1 MVEGFSRML
10 ALNQLLLEA
19 PPGVGVDLVGEGFVA
34 VQARSFAFSYEVFIF
49 VHGEIF
55 AVDYNLTIRRLS
67 VVVVV
72 CVFEIQFSFSQ
83 PNEVRLG

>member
-1 MVEGFSRML
+1 MMFW
-10 ALNQLLLEA
+10 LLVL
-19 PPGVGVDLVGEGFVA
+19 
-34 VQARSFAFSYEVFIF
+34 F

-55 AVDYNLTIRRLS
+55 AVDYNLTIQRLS
-67 VVVVV
+67 VVVVVVVVVVV